1 MPIRRF
7 TERELR
13 RYNGRD
19 GAPAFIAHRGRVYD
33 VSQSFLWQNGSH
45 QALHGAG
52 GDLTH
57 SLEAAPHGAEV
68 LTRLPL
74 VGKLAP
80 D

>member
-13 RYNGRD
+13 RYSGRD
-19 GAPAFIAHRGRVYD
+19 GAPAFIAYRGGVYD

-45 QALHGAG
+45 QALHVAG
-52 GDLTH
+52 GDLTN
-57 SLEAAPHGAEV
+57 SLDAAPHDGD
-68 LTRLPL
+68 LLKRFPM
-74 VGKLAP
+74 VGMLDA